1 MNTTIIERE
10 IDRGSISIKAAN
22 LADWLISHGKVTITT
37 SEAAQILGV
46 PEKEVPQRLM
56 RFRKKGQFVALSR
69 GLWVVV
75 SPEYREM
82 GAPEPMKYIDAMMS
96 FYGHDYCVGW
106 LSAAA
111 LQGARHQAPQVFQV
125 AVDSSVRGRI
135 IGRSKLEFYNRSNV
149 CEISKKRITTSA
161 GSAMV
166 ATPGVTML
174 MTAADVIISSG
185 IDNVATVITELAEE
199 NEDYLPDIIENANRF
214 PYSAVCRLGW
224 MLEHVAEES
233 SLDEL
238 EDYCQRGKS
247 PVMLSPHDGR
257 SGRIDKRWN
266 IIENRLVEADI

>member
-56 RFRKKGQFVALSR
+56 RFRKKGQFVALGR

-82 GAPEPMKYIDAMMS
+82 GAPEPMKYIDTMMS

-247 PVMLSPHDGR
+247 PVMLSPHNGR

>member
-56 RFRKKGQFVALSR
+56 RFRKKGQFVALGR

-125 AVDSSVRGRI
+125 AVDSSVRGRT